1 MEKIN
6 QKEQTK
12 KKPKNRK
19 KLMIIIGALSLLL
32 LFVIGVGI
40 YSMAT
45 ETPIVE
51 MVEALRPEPSKE
63 TLVLEEFLVNLNSEG
78 GPTNQFLKINI
89 ALGYAGSG
97 NTETLTAA
105 MPMIR
110 NEILVCLRELRRETV
125 LEEESIEEF
134 KVQAKNAIN
143 QRLDDEIIEE
153 IYITNM
159 IVR

>member
-1 MEKIN
+1 
-6 QKEQTK
+6 
-12 KKPKNRK
+12 
-19 KLMIIIGALSLLL
+19 
-32 LFVIGVGI
+32 
-40 YSMAT
+40 
-45 ETPIVE
+45 
-51 MVEALRPEPSKE
+51 
-63 TLVLEEFLVNLNSEG
+63 
-78 GPTNQFLKINI
+78 
-89 ALGYAGSG
+89 
-97 NTETLTAA
+97 
-105 MPMIR
+105 MIR